1 MSDFDFSGRGVLVVG
16 GSSGI
21 GNGIAHAFCN
31 RGAEVEVWGTRADAQ
46 AYEGTAGSDLAGLRY
61 HQVDVVDRHML
72 EGATT
77 SLDRLDVVVLC
88 QGGPMNDGA
97 EYNLANFE
105 AVVALNLTSVMACA
119 MKFEASLKQTRGA
132 LIIVNSVSAFGAQAD
147 IPAYVAAKAGVSRL
161 TAALANGWAKYG
173 VRVNGI
179 APGLVP
185 TKITKAAQDP
195 GALEWLQQFIPLGR
209 PGTPDDMAGVALFLA
224 SPFSAY
230 VTGQTILVDG
240 GLLLQGLGSIR
251 PPG

>member
-1 MSDFDFSGRGVLVVG
+1 MSEFDFSGRGVLVIG

-21 GNGIAHAFCN
+21 GNGIAQAFRQ
-31 RGAEVEVWGTRADAQ
+31 RGAQVEVWGTRPDAQ
-46 AYEGTAGSDLAGLRY
+46 AYAGTAGSDLTGLGYR
-61 HQVDVVDRHML
+61 QVDVVDRDAL
-72 EGATT
+72 ARATT
-77 SLDRLDVVVLC
+77 GLDPLDVVVLC

-97 EYNLANFE
+97 EYDLANFE
-105 AVVALNLTSVMACA
+105 AVLALNLTSVMACA
-119 MKFEASLKQTRGA
+119 TKFEVALKETHGA

-161 TAALANGWAKYG
+161 TAALANGWAKSG

-185 TKITKAAQDP
+185 TKITKAAQNP
-195 GALEWLQQFIPLGR
+195 KALEWIQQFIPLGR
-209 PGTPDDMAGVALFLA
+209 PGRPDDMAGAALFLA
-224 SPFSAY
+224 SPLSSY
-230 VTGQTILVDG
+230 ITGQTIVVDG